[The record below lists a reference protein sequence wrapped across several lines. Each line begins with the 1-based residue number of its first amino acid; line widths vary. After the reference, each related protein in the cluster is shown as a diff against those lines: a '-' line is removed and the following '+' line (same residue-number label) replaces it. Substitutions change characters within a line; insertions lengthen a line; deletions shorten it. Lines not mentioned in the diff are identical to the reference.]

1 MEFVHASMIKEFKTK
16 SPDLDPNKQLER
28 VIVCL
33 LRKSQVSRTGA
44 LKEIANIAKI
54 EFKDDGDAKRE
65 KLFFDHC
72 DIKIQLIVCSLL
84 LNIYHVQMRSILF
97 PTTMPV
103 DEEDPEEDEVSKEVK
118 DMLSVIR

>member
-1 MEFVHASMIKEFKTK
+1 MEFVHASMVKEFKTK

-33 LRKSQVSRTGA
+33 LRKSKVSRTGA

-54 EFKDDGDAKRE
+54 EFKDGDAKRE

-72 DIKIQLIVCSLL
+72 DVKIQLIVSSLL

-97 PTTMPV
+97 PTMPV

-118 DMLSVIR
+118 DLMSFIN